1 MVQYNTLEGI
11 MDDYILIL
19 FFRYVTSLLIKMKW
33 PEYLSVT
40 SGSLHVYPMHPRSEA
55 LNVLLEF
62 LQDIGIHTYSKN
74 SRKLKYGKCEKNHLN
89 NRISKQQALSQWSN
103 IA

>member
-1 MVQYNTLEGI
+1 LVQYNTLEGI

-55 LNVLLEF
+55 LNPMHPRSEALNVLLEF
-62 LQDIGIHTYSKN
+62 LQVPKIHEN
-74 SRKLKYGKCEKNHLN
+74 
-89 NRISKQQALSQWSN
+89 
-103 IA
+103 